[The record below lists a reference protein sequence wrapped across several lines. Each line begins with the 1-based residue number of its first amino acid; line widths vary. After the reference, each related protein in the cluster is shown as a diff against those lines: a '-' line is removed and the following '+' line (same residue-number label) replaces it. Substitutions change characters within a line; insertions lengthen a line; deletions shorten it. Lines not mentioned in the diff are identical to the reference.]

1 VRRIRVVSA
10 AVLAATVI
18 GLWATAAWAHVT
30 VQPSSV
36 PGGGFATISFQV
48 PNEMD
53 NANVNQ
59 LKVQL
64 PQDHPFAS
72 VSVMPKAGWTYTVD
86 KANLTTP
93 ITDDDGNTV
102 TDYVSTITWSGGTI
116 KPGEFDDFTISV
128 GSLPDSGTLMFPSI
142 QTYDNGQ
149 QVAWIEQPGP
159 DGKEPDHPTPKLTL
173 TAADETNGTA
183 AGNNDSD
190 AAKPSGSVAQVT
202 TTLSASAPVA
212 AASTDPTSSS
222 NGLAIAAIVVAAL
235 ALVAAVFAIIAG
247 RAKPAGASSGSSSGS
262 STGASTGG
270 STS

>member
-1 VRRIRVVSA
+1 
-10 AVLAATVI
+10 VLAATVI

-30 VQPSSV
+30 IQPSSV
-36 PGGGFATISFQV
+36 PGGADATISFQV

-53 NANVNQ
+53 NANTTQ

-64 PQDHPFAS
+64 SQDHPFSS
-72 VSVMPKAGWTYTVD
+72 VSVLPKAGWTYTVQ

-93 ITDDDGNTV
+93 ITDDSGDTV

-116 KPGEFDDFTISV
+116 KPGEFDQFTISV
-128 GSLPDSGTLMFPSI
+128 DGLPDSGTLSFPAI

-149 QVAWIEQPGP
+149 EVDWIEQPGP

-202 TTLSASAPVA
+202 TTLSASAPVPP
-212 AASTDPTSSS
+212 ASTSADSSS
-222 NGLAIAAIVVAAL
+222 NGLAIAALVVAGL
-235 ALVAAVFAIIAG
+235 ALVVGLVAIVVGRSKSPAA
-247 RAKPAGASSGSSSGS
+247 PPTTPSPS
-262 STGASTGG
+262 
-270 STS
+270 